1 MNRWRKILCRFR
13 NKYMTDI
20 GYKVR
25 VSLYMSLGIN
35 LAYAGFKLVSGIVY
49 GAFWF
54 DAFAVYYLLLTVIRF
69 LLLRYMQKN
78 RNQHDLIA
86 EFRRYRLCG
95 ILMLIMNIALTGVVT
110 HMMIKNAAYAYHE
123 IVIITMA
130 VYTFYAVTVSVADLV
145 RYRRHARPVI
155 SAVKAIRFTAAL
167 VSLLSMEASMLAKY
181 GNDESFRRLMISLT
195 GAGVCL
201 FVMAMS
207 VYMIMRSNFAIKKLK
222 KSKSCCIITDRYQIL

>member
-1 MNRWRKILCRFR
+1 MITSRWRKILNRFR
-13 NKYMTDI
+13 KKYMKDVN
-20 GYKVR
+20 YKVR
-25 VSLYMSLGIN
+25 VSLYVSLGIN
-35 LAYAGFKLVSGIVY
+35 LAYVGFKLISGIIY

-54 DAFAVYYLLLTVIRF
+54 DAFAVYYLFLTLIRF
-69 LLLRYMQKN
+69 LLLRYMRKPHN
-78 RNQHDLIA
+78 RKDLIA

-110 HMMIKNAAYAYHE
+110 HMMIRNETYAYHE

-130 VYTFYAVTVSVADLV
+130 AYTCYAVTVSVIDLV
-145 RYRRHARPVI
+145 RYRKYVRPVI
-155 SAVKAIRFTAAL
+155 SAAKSIRFTAAL

-181 GNDESFRRLMISLT
+181 GNDESFRRLVISLT

-207 VYMIMRSNFAIKKLK
+207 VYMIMRANRVIK
-222 KSKSCCIITDRYQIL
+222 Q

>member
-1 MNRWRKILCRFR
+1 MSRWRKVLRRIW

-25 VSLYMSLGIN
+25 VSLYISLGIN
-35 LAYAGFKLVSGIVY
+35 VAYAGFKLVSGIIY

-69 LLLRYMQKN
+69 LLLRYMRKPHN
-78 RNQHDLIA
+78 RRDLIT

-95 ILMLIMNIALTGVVT
+95 ILMLILNIALTGVVT
-110 HMMIKNAAYAYHE
+110 HMMIQNAAYAYHE
-123 IVIITMA
+123 IVIIIMA
-130 VYTFYAVTVSVADLV
+130 TYSFYAVTVSVIDLV
-145 RYRRHARPVI
+145 RYRKHERPIV
-155 SAVKAIRFTAAL
+155 SAAKSIRFTAAL

-181 GNDESFRRLMISLT
+181 SNDEAFRRLVISLT
-195 GAGVCL
+195 GVGVCL

-207 VYMIMRSNFAIKKLK
+207 VYMIVRANRVIRKL
-222 KSKSCCIITDRYQIL
+222 TMV

>member
-1 MNRWRKILCRFR
+1 MSRWRKALRRFR

-25 VSLYMSLGIN
+25 VSLYISLGIN

-54 DAFAVYYLLLTVIRF
+54 DAFAIYYLLLTVIRF
-69 LLLRYMQKN
+69 LLLRYMRKN
-78 RNQHDLIA
+78 QNRQDLIA
-86 EFRRYRLCG
+86 EFQRYRLCG
-95 ILMLIMNIALTGVVT
+95 ILMLIMNMALTGVVT
-110 HMMIKNAAYAYHE
+110 HMMIQNASYAYHE

-130 VYTFYAVTVSVADLV
+130 TYTFYAVTVSVIDLV
-145 RYRRHARPVI
+145 RYRKHVRPLI

-167 VSLLSMEASMLAKY
+167 VSLLSIEASMLAKY

-207 VYMIMRSNFAIKKLK
+207 VYMIMRANYTIKKIRK
-222 KSKSCCIITDRYQIL
+222 Q

>member
-1 MNRWRKILCRFR
+1 MGRWRKILCRLS

-20 GYKVR
+20 SYKVR
-25 VSLYMSLGIN
+25 VSLYISLGIN
-35 LAYAGFKLVSGIVY
+35 FAYAGFKLVSGVIY

-54 DAFAVYYLLLTVIRF
+54 DAFAIYYLLLTVIRF
-69 LLLRYMQKN
+69 LLLRYMRKN
-78 RNQHDLIA
+78 QNQQDLIA

-130 VYTFYAVTVSVADLV
+130 TYTFYAVTVSVIDLV
-145 RYRRHARPVI
+145 RYRKYVRPVI
-155 SAVKAIRFTAAL
+155 SAAKSIRFTAAL

-181 GNDESFRRLMISLT
+181 GNNESFRRLMISLT

-207 VYMIMRSNFAIKKLK
+207 VYMIMRANRAIKRL
-222 KSKSCCIITDRYQIL
+222 RR

>member
-1 MNRWRKILCRFR
+1 MSRWRRKICRFK

-25 VSLYMSLGIN
+25 VSLYVSFGIN

-69 LLLRYMQKN
+69 LLLRYMRNNQN
-78 RNQHDLIA
+78 RQDRIA

-110 HMMIKNAAYAYHE
+110 HMMIKNASYAYHE

-130 VYTFYAVTVSVADLV
+130 IYTVYAVTVSVIDLV
-145 RYRRHARPVI
+145 RYRKYARPLI

-167 VSLLSMEASMLAKY
+167 VSLLSIEASMLAKY

-195 GAGVCL
+195 GAGVCM

-207 VYMIMRSNFAIKKLK
+207 VYMIMRANHAIKKLRK
-222 KSKSCCIITDRYQIL
+222 Q

>member
-1 MNRWRKILCRFR
+1 MKRWRKILRRFI

-20 GYKVR
+20 HYKVR
-25 VSLYMSLGIN
+25 VSLYVSLGIN
-35 LAYAGFKLVSGIVY
+35 LAYAGFKLVSGLIY

-54 DAFAVYYLLLTVIRF
+54 DAFAVYYIFLTVIRF
-69 LLLRYMQKN
+69 LLLRFMHKYHSRQ
-78 RNQHDLIA
+78 DLIA

-95 ILMLIMNIALTGVVT
+95 ILMLIMNMALTGVVT
-110 HMMIKNAAYAYHE
+110 HMMIQNATYAYHG

-130 VYTFYAVTVSVADLV
+130 AYAFYAVTVSVIDLV
-145 RYRRHARPVI
+145 RYRKYARPVI
-155 SAVKAIRFTAAL
+155 SAAKAIRFTAAL
-167 VSLLSMEASMLAKY
+167 VSLLSIEASMLAKY

-207 VYMIMRSNFAIKKLK
+207 VYMIMRANRAIKRLRRQKR
-222 KSKSCCIITDRYQIL
+222 CIITDRYQIL